1 MLKIGDFSRLSQVSV
16 KTLRYYDEVAL
27 LKPTQVDEVS
37 GYRYYSVAQLRQL
50 HRILAL
56 RDLGFSLD
64 QIGYVLEAD
73 LSIEELRGML
83 RLRRAEQ
90 QQRLLKEQ
98 ERLDRVEA
106 LLQLIHQENT
116 VNTDAVITK
125 DTAAQRFA
133 SIRKTIPVY
142 NQIGQLF
149 AALFRV
155 LPCSATRGP
164 CFAIWHDDEH
174 KDQDVDGEACV
185 PVDEKYQGLPTV
197 RCADL
202 PTVKVA
208 SVIHHGAYNTLPQ
221 SYQMVLKWVE
231 ANGYQVHG
239 PIREIYLQCGEPLR
253 QDDDS
258 YVTEIQVPIA
268 LDRGGRRVG
277 NN

>member
-37 GYRYYSVAQLRQL
+37 GYRHYSVAQLGQL

-133 SIRKTIPVY
+133 
-142 NQIGQLF
+142 
-149 AALFRV
+149 
-155 LPCSATRGP
+155 
-164 CFAIWHDDEH
+164 
-174 KDQDVDGEACV
+174 
-185 PVDEKYQGLPTV
+185 
-197 RCADL
+197 
-202 PTVKVA
+202 
-208 SVIHHGAYNTLPQ
+208 
-221 SYQMVLKWVE
+221 
-231 ANGYQVHG
+231 
-239 PIREIYLQCGEPLR
+239 
-253 QDDDS
+253 
-258 YVTEIQVPIA
+258 
-268 LDRGGRRVG
+268 
-277 NN
+277 

>member
-50 HRILAL
+50 HRNLAL

-106 LLQLIHQENT
+106 LIQLIHQENT

-133 SIRKTIPVY
+133 SIRKTIPAY

-185 PVDEKYQGLPTV
+185 PVDDKYQGLPTV

-202 PTVKVA
+202 PTVKAA
-208 SVIHHGAYNTLPQ
+208 SVIHHGAYNTLSQ
-221 SYQMVLKWVE
+221 SYQAVLKWVE

-239 PIREIYLQCGEPLR
+239 PIREIYLQCAEPLR
-253 QDDDS
+253 QDDDA
-258 YVTEIQVPIA
+258 YVTEIQFP
-268 LDRGGRRVG
+268 LRKS
-277 NN
+277 N

>member
-133 SIRKTIPVY
+133 SIRKTIPAY
-142 NQIGQLF
+142 HQIGQLF

-155 LPCSATRGP
+155 LPYSATRGP

-185 PVDEKYQGLPTV
+185 PVDEKYQGLSTV

-208 SVIHHGAYNTLPQ
+208 SVIHHGAYNTLSQ
-221 SYQMVLKWVE
+221 SYQTVLKWVE

-258 YVTEIQVPIA
+258 YVTEIQVPTAKI
-268 LDRGGRRVG
+268 
-277 NN
+277 

>member
-106 LLQLIHQENT
+106 LIQLIHQENT

-133 SIRKTIPVY
+133 SIRKTIPAY
-142 NQIGQLF
+142 HQIGQLF

-155 LPCSATRGP
+155 LPYSATRGP

-185 PVDEKYQGLPTV
+185 PVDEKYRGLPTV

-202 PTVKVA
+202 PTTKVQA
-208 SVIHHGAYNTLPQ
+208 SFT
-221 SYQMVLKWVE
+221 MVPTTRCRK
-231 ANGYQVHG
+231 A
-239 PIREIYLQCGEPLR
+239 IRR
-253 QDDDS
+253 F
-258 YVTEIQVPIA
+258 
-268 LDRGGRRVG
+268 
-277 NN
+277 

>member
-73 LSIEELRGML
+73 LSIQELRGML

-106 LLQLIHQENT
+106 LIKTWTAKLVFRSTRNIRGCQQY
-116 VNTDAVITK
+116 DAPIC
-125 DTAAQRFA
+125 QRSKWQA
-133 SIRKTIPVY
+133 SSTMAPTTRCRKAIRR
-142 NQIGQLF
+142 F
-149 AALFRV
+149 
-155 LPCSATRGP
+155 
-164 CFAIWHDDEH
+164 
-174 KDQDVDGEACV
+174 
-185 PVDEKYQGLPTV
+185 
-197 RCADL
+197 
-202 PTVKVA
+202 
-208 SVIHHGAYNTLPQ
+208 
-221 SYQMVLKWVE
+221 
-231 ANGYQVHG
+231 
-239 PIREIYLQCGEPLR
+239 
-253 QDDDS
+253 
-258 YVTEIQVPIA
+258 
-268 LDRGGRRVG
+268 
-277 NN
+277 

>member
-98 ERLDRVEA
+98 ERLDRVGA

-133 SIRKTIPVY
+133 SIRKTIPAY

-164 CFAIWHDDEH
+164 CFAICMTTNTRIKTWTAKLVFRSTRNIRGCQQYDAWICQRS
-174 KDQDVDGEACV
+174 KWQASFTMG
-185 PVDEKYQGLPTV
+185 PTT
-197 RCADL
+197 RCRKA
-202 PTVKVA
+202 
-208 SVIHHGAYNTLPQ
+208 
-221 SYQMVLKWVE
+221 
-231 ANGYQVHG
+231 
-239 PIREIYLQCGEPLR
+239 IRR
-253 QDDDS
+253 F
-258 YVTEIQVPIA
+258 
-268 LDRGGRRVG
+268 
-277 NN
+277 

>member
-133 SIRKTIPVY
+133 SIRKTIHERS
-142 NQIGQLF
+142 L
-149 AALFRV
+149 LR
-155 LPCSATRGP
+155 
-164 CFAIWHDDEH
+164 
-174 KDQDVDGEACV
+174 
-185 PVDEKYQGLPTV
+185 
-197 RCADL
+197 DL
-202 PTVKVA
+202 A
-208 SVIHHGAYNTLPQ
+208 
-221 SYQMVLKWVE
+221 
-231 ANGYQVHG
+231 
-239 PIREIYLQCGEPLR
+239 
-253 QDDDS
+253 
-258 YVTEIQVPIA
+258 
-268 LDRGGRRVG
+268 
-277 NN
+277 

>member
-16 KTLRYYDEVAL
+16 KTLRYYDEVDL
-27 LKPTQVDEVS
+27 LKPTQVDQVS

-56 RDLGFSLD
+56 RDLGFSLE
-64 QIGYVLEAD
+64 QIAYVLEGEP
-73 LSIEELRGML
+73 STEELRGML

-90 QQRLLKEQ
+90 QQRLLREQ
-98 ERLDRVEA
+98 ECLDRVEA

-116 VNTDAVITK
+116 MNTDAVIIK
-125 DTAAQRFA
+125 DTNPLRFA
-133 SIRKTIPVY
+133 SIRKTIPAY

-149 AALFRV
+149 GELFRDF
-155 LPCSATRGP
+155 PGSAARGP

-174 KDQDVDGEACV
+174 KDQDVDAEACV
-185 PVDEKYQGLPTV
+185 PIDEKYQSPPSV

-208 SVIHHGAYNTLPQ
+208 SLIHHGAYNKLSH
-221 SYQMVLKWVE
+221 SYQIILKWIE

-239 PIREIYLQCGEPLR
+239 PIREIYLHYGEPVR

-268 LDRGGRRVG
+268 
-277 NN
+277 